1 MNNSNIINNKSSQD
15 NDESSKNSESES
27 DPEPKTCQLIIEENK
42 NLNIEVLPE
51 GFNKYDLSFK
61 VIIIGDSGVGKSS
74 LANKAIKNTFE
85 AAYNATIGFDCF
97 QFFVKINNKVVKLQV
112 WDTCGQEAYQSLI
125 TNFYRNCSLA
135 IMVYAINKKST
146 YDNLDEWL
154 KELKTESNPDAKIF
168 LIGNKCDLEKQRE
181 VSFEEANTYSE
192 DMEFSK
198 FFEASAKE
206 GINAKEIFIE
216 AARIL
221 YEDYIEYKSNISQ
234 DNSSVSEKTNP
245 QLNNN
250 NKNED
255 RSACCS

>member
-15 NDESSKNSESES
+15 NDESSKNSDSQS
-27 DPEPKTCQLIIEENK
+27 DQDPKTSQLVIEENK
-42 NLNIEVLPE
+42 NLNIEILPE
-51 GFNKYDLSFK
+51 NTNKHDLSFK

-74 LANKAIKNTFE
+74 LANKAIKNKFE
-85 AAYNATIGFDCF
+85 SNYNATIGFDCF
-97 QFFVKINNKVVKLQV
+97 QFYVKINNKIIKLQV

-135 IMVYAINKKST
+135 IMVYSINKRNT
-146 YDNLDEWL
+146 YENLDLWL

-168 LIGNKCDLEKQRE
+168 LIGNKCDLEKERE
-181 VSFEEANTYSE
+181 VTFEEANAYSE

-216 AARIL
+216 GARIL
-221 YEDYIEYKSNISQ
+221 YEDYIEYKSEISS
-234 DNSSVSEKTNP
+234 SSVSEKTNP
-245 QLNNN
+245 QINNE
-250 NKNED
+250 NKKED
-255 RSACCS
+255 KSACC

>member
-15 NDESSKNSESES
+15 NDELSKNSDSQS
-27 DPEPKTCQLIIEENK
+27 DQDPKTSQLVIEENK
-42 NLNIEVLPE
+42 NLNIELLPE
-51 GFNKYDLSFK
+51 NTNKHDLSFK

-74 LANKAIKNTFE
+74 LANKAIKNKFE
-85 AAYNATIGFDCF
+85 SNYNATIGFDCF
-97 QFFVKINNKVVKLQV
+97 QFYVKINDKVVKLQV

-135 IMVYAINKKST
+135 IMVYAINKKNT
-146 YDNLDEWL
+146 YENLDLWL

-168 LIGNKCDLEKQRE
+168 LIGNKCDLEKERE
-181 VSFEEANTYSE
+181 VTFEEANTYSE

-216 AARIL
+216 GARLL
-221 YEDYIEYKSNISQ
+221 YEDYIEYKSEIS
-234 DNSSVSEKTNP
+234 SSVSEKTNP
-245 QLNNN
+245 QINNT
-250 NKNED
+250 NKNE
-255 RSACCS
+255 SKSGCCQ

>member
-15 NDESSKNSESES
+15 NDESNKNSDSES
-27 DPEPKTCQLIIEENK
+27 NSEPKVTQLVIEENK
-42 NLNIEVLPE
+42 KLSIEVLPE
-51 GFNKYDLSFK
+51 NTDKEDLSFK
-61 VIIIGDSGVGKSS
+61 VIIIGDSSVGKSS
-74 LANKAIKNTFE
+74 LANKAIKNKFE
-85 AAYNATIGFDCF
+85 SNYNATIGFDCF
-97 QFFVKINNKVVKLQV
+97 QFYVKINDKVVKLQV

-135 IMVYAINKKST
+135 IMVYAINKKNT
-146 YDNLDEWL
+146 YENLDLWL

-168 LIGNKCDLEKQRE
+168 LIGNKCDLEKERE
-181 VSFEEANTYSE
+181 VSFEEANTYFE

-221 YEDYIEYKSNISQ
+221 YEDYIEYKSDISQ
-234 DNSSVSEKTNP
+234 ENSSVSEKTNP
-245 QLNNN
+245 QINNN

-255 RSACCS
+255 RSVCC

>member
-1 MNNSNIINNKSSQD
+1 MNNSNIINNKSSQE
-15 NDESSKNSESES
+15 NDESNKNSDSES
-27 DPEPKTCQLIIEENK
+27 NSEPKVSQLVIEENK

-51 GFNKYDLSFK
+51 STNKHDLSFK

-74 LANKAIKNTFE
+74 LANKAIKNKFE
-85 AAYNATIGFDCF
+85 SNYNATIGFDCF
-97 QFFVKINNKVVKLQV
+97 QFYVKINDKVVKLQV

-135 IMVYAINKKST
+135 IMVYAINKKNT
-146 YDNLDEWL
+146 YENLDLWL

-168 LIGNKCDLEKQRE
+168 LIGNKCDLEKERE
-181 VSFEEANTYSE
+181 VSFEEANTYFE

-221 YEDYIEYKSNISQ
+221 YEDYIEYKSDISQ
-234 DNSSVSEKTNP
+234 ENSSVSEKTNP
-245 QLNNN
+245 QINNN

-255 RSACCS
+255 RSVCC